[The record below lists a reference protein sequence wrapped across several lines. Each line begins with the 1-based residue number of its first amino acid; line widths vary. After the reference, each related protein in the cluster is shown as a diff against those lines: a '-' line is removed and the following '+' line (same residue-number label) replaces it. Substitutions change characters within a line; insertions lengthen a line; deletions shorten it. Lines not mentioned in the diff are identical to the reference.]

1 MKIKAKFVNPFVR
14 TGKPNAN
21 GKREPLK
28 DENGEIIESAKY
40 ILEFDTQNPEHMEA
54 HDLYRKA
61 NASRWDTLVD
71 QNTGDIFWYPWSLIR
86 REEFNVTIS
95 KSGTVIPEPT
105 KEAKMLQEGK
115 ALGKGVQRQMEKLL
129 AEQLLAKYGLGVKS
143 EE

>member
-1 MKIKAKFVNPFVR
+1 MKAKFVNQFTR

-21 GKREPLK
+21 GKRPPLL
-28 DENGEIIESAKY
+28 DENGEAIQSAKY
-40 ILEFDTQNPEHMEA
+40 ILVVDENSAEDAEQLDA
-54 HDLYRKA
+54 YRKA
-61 NASRWDTLVD
+61 NVSRWDTLVD
-71 QNTGDIFWYPWSLIR
+71 PNTGDILWYPWSLV
-86 REEFNVTIS
+86 REGTFNVTIS
-95 KSGTVIPEPT
+95 KSGTVIPEAT

>member
-1 MKIKAKFVNPFVR
+1 MKAKFVNAFTR

-21 GKREPLK
+21 GKRPPLM
-28 DENGEIIESAKY
+28 DEDGEVIQSAKY
-40 ILEFDTQNPEHMEA
+40 ILVVDEESAEDAEMLES
-54 HDLYRKA
+54 YRKA

-71 QNTGDIFWYPWSLIR
+71 AESGDVLWYPWSLIR
-86 REEFNVTIS
+86 EATFNVTIS
-95 KSGTVIPEPT
+95 KSGTVIPEAT

-115 ALGKGVQRQMEKLL
+115 SLGKGVHRQTQKLL